1 MRNFHNRMLRRE
13 IREGTF
19 AYLIITPALLLI
31 LGLVLYPIGYAIYM
45 TFFKTDLL
53 KAGNEFLGLQQY
65 VAVLTDRAFWSSLG
79 ITVYFT
85 VLSLIVQTILGI
97 AIALLLNLKFKG
109 RGIMRGLVLAPWA
122 VPTVVNAQ
130 LWGWIYQAS
139 YGALNKI
146 LLKIGLISAPV
157 VWLGTANRAMNM
169 IILADTWRMT
179 PLYVVMFLAG
189 LQTISPD
196 LREAALIDGAG
207 SFKRL
212 RYIILPLLQPMMLVV
227 LILRTMQALRVFDIV
242 YLLTQGGPNSG
253 TMVIS
258 YYAYFKTFKAL
269 DFGYGSTIGLIVAI
283 LTIMICLLYKRV
295 LQHEDSY

>member
-1 MRNFHNRMLRRE
+1 MRKIHGRALRKE
-13 IREGTF
+13 IPEGKF
-19 AYLIITPALLLI
+19 AYLIITPALILI
-31 LGLVLYPIGYAIYM
+31 IGLVLYPIGYAVYM
-45 TFFKTDLL
+45 TLFETNLL
-53 KAGNEFLGLQQY
+53 KEGNQFLGLQQY
-65 VAVLTDRAFWSSLG
+65 RDVLTDKAFWSSLG

-85 VLSLIVQTILGI
+85 VVSLLVQMVLGI
-97 AIALLLNLKFKG
+97 AIALLLNLNFKG

-139 YGALNKI
+139 YGALNK
-146 LLKIGLISAPV
+146 LFLKIGLISAPV
-157 VWLGTANRAMNM
+157 VWLGTANRALNM

-207 SFKRL
+207 AFKRL
-212 RYIILPLLQPMMLVV
+212 KHIILPLLKPMILVV

-269 DFGYGSTIGLIVAI
+269 NFGYGSTIGLIVAI